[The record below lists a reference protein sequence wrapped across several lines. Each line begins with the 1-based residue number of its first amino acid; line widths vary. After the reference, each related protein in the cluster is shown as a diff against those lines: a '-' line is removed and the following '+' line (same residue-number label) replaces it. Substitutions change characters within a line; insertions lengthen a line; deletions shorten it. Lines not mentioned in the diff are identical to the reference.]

1 MTPVHEAFLTL
12 LRISLGH
19 NDDPPEL
26 TGEQWTAL
34 FELAEA
40 HKLLPMI
47 FEAGFP
53 QLRRTAPELAAAAK
67 GRVRNHVILQT
78 LRTEEFLTLYQT
90 LTDNGLTPLV
100 VKGIVCRRLYAKPD
114 HRPSSD
120 EDVLI
125 PPEQFALCH
134 ETMTRLGMHT
144 TEAEPAAAYE
154 VPYRRAG
161 SPLYIELHK
170 HLFPPQSDAYSDL
183 NRFFRD
189 VFAAAREVQ
198 IGTQRILTLHP
209 TDHMTYLLMH
219 AFKHFLHSGFGIR
232 QICDI
237 LLFAHHHS
245 DQIDWAQ
252 VHRSCRAVRAEQF
265 AAAVFAIGVKHLGFA
280 PVGGWETIS
289 ELPLLED
296 VLQAG
301 VYGSSDETRLHSS
314 RITLDAVSA
323 QKQQRRRSGAL
334 RSSAFPPAEAL
345 EGRYPWLRDHPYLL
359 PAAWGHRIISYL
371 RQPAAAP
378 AEALRIGAER
388 VELLRQYGII
398 K

>member
-12 LRISLGH
+12 LRISLAGSGE
-19 NDDPPEL
+19 PPEL
-26 TGEQWTAL
+26 TGEQWTEL

-53 QLRRTAPELAAAAK
+53 RLRRTAPELAAAVK

-78 LRTEEFLTLYQT
+78 MRTEEFLNLYQV
-90 LTDNGLTPLV
+90 LTDAGLTPLV
-100 VKGIVCRRLYAKPD
+100 VKGIVCRQLYAKPD
-114 HRPSSD
+114 HRPSAD

-125 PPEQFALCH
+125 PPEQLSRCRQVLEAY
-134 ETMTRLGMHT
+134 GMAT
-144 TEAEPAAAYE
+144 TESDPDAYE
-154 VPYRRAG
+154 FPYRKAG
-161 SPLYIELHK
+161 SPLYIELHRS
-170 HLFPPQSDAYSDL
+170 LFPPQSDAYGDW

-189 VFAAAREVQ
+189 AFASAVELQTGSRKL
-198 IGTQRILTLHP
+198 LTLEP
-209 TDHMTYLLMH
+209 TTHMTYLLLH

-232 QICDI
+232 QICDM
-237 LLFAHHHS
+237 LLFARHYE
-245 DQIDWAQ
+245 DQIQWSR
-252 VHRSCRAVRAEQF
+252 VRKVCRQVRAEHF

-280 PVGGWETIS
+280 PVGGWPEAD
-289 ELPLLED
+289 EMPMLED
-296 VLQAG
+296 ILRAG
-301 VYGSSDETRLHSS
+301 VYGSADETRLHSS

-323 QKQQRRRSGAL
+323 QKQERRRSGAL
-334 RSSAFPPAEAL
+334 RSSAFPPAKAL
-345 EGRYPWLRDHPYLL
+345 EGRYPWLRAHPYLL

-388 VELLRQYGII
+388 VELLRKYGII
-398 K
+398 P